1 MEPVTQ
7 RILTEFLKRL
17 GQTYSGR
24 VAFYLLGGSALS
36 LLGNPRETLD
46 IDYTTDL
53 GLENQKEFDAVINQV
68 ASQLKLD
75 VEAVPLGE
83 FIPLPPDA
91 SSRRQFIG
99 RYGNVDVYLFD
110 LYSIALSKIARG
122 FDSDLDDV
130 IFMLKKKL
138 INLETLEQYFDT
150 ILPDVP
156 KADIDP
162 REFQQYFDELKKR
175 LSKQSGRG

>member
-1 MEPVTQ
+1 MELITREV
-7 RILTEFLKRL
+7 LTEFLRRL
-17 GQTYSGR
+17 GQSYSGQ

-53 GLENQKEFDAVINQV
+53 ELESQKEFDVIINQV

-75 VEAVPLGE
+75 VEAVPLGK

-91 SSRRQFIG
+91 ANRRMFIG

-110 LYSIALSKIARG
+110 LYSIASVK
-122 FDSDLDDV
+122 SQEV
-130 IFMLKKKL
+130 L
-138 INLETLEQYFDT
+138 ILIWKTSCSCSIRN
-150 ILPDVP
+150 
-156 KADIDP
+156 
-162 REFQQYFDELKKR
+162 
-175 LSKQSGRG
+175 